1 MHCKLLTIRSLA
13 YWAKIDSPNEY
24 NVFNEERLKKKRVIS
39 ILSIAGTY
47 DIAKA
52 FYVKYMVI
60 IGTMGQVMHYIQA
73 WKIFTTKSASD
84 ISLAA
89 YVISFF
95 LLLNWMIYG
104 VIISSKP
111 LIYAEITGLIG
122 ALIVIV
128 GVITYS

>member
-1 MHCKLLTIRSLA
+1 MYRLYQYIKHKA
-13 YWAKIDSPNEY
+13 PAFNKPN
-24 NVFNEERLKKKRVIS
+24 I
-39 ILSIAGTY
+39 
-47 DIAKA
+47 KA

-111 LIYAEITGLIG
+111 LIYAEIMGLVG
-122 ALIVIV
+122 ALTVIV
-128 GVITYS
+128 GVIIYS

>member
-1 MHCKLLTIRSLA
+1 MYRLYQYIKHKA
-13 YWAKIDSPNEY
+13 PAFNKPN
-24 NVFNEERLKKKRVIS
+24 I
-39 ILSIAGTY
+39 
-47 DIAKA
+47 KA

-95 LLLNWMIYG
+95 FC
-104 VIISSKP
+104 
-111 LIYAEITGLIG
+111 
-122 ALIVIV
+122 
-128 GVITYS
+128 

>member
-1 MHCKLLTIRSLA
+1 MYRFYQYIKHKAFALN
-13 YWAKIDSPNEY
+13 KP
-24 NVFNEERLKKKRVIS
+24 S
-39 ILSIAGTY
+39 I
-47 DIAKA
+47 KA
-52 FYVKYMVI
+52 FYTKYMI
-60 IGTMGQVMHYIQA
+60 IIATMGQVMHYIQA

-122 ALIVIV
+122 VLIVIV

>member
-1 MHCKLLTIRSLA
+1 MYRLYQYIKHKA
-13 YWAKIDSPNEY
+13 PAFNKPN
-24 NVFNEERLKKKRVIS
+24 I
-39 ILSIAGTY
+39 
-47 DIAKA
+47 KA

-122 ALIVIV
+122 VVIVIV

>member
-1 MHCKLLTIRSLA
+1 MYRLYQYIKHKA
-13 YWAKIDSPNEY
+13 PAFNKPN
-24 NVFNEERLKKKRVIS
+24 I
-39 ILSIAGTY
+39 
-47 DIAKA
+47 KA

-60 IGTMGQVMHYIQA
+60 IGTIGQVMHYIQA

-111 LIYAEITGLIG
+111 LIYAEIWIDRGVDCYSWRYYLF
-122 ALIVIV
+122 LVI
-128 GVITYS
+128 IRTEYL